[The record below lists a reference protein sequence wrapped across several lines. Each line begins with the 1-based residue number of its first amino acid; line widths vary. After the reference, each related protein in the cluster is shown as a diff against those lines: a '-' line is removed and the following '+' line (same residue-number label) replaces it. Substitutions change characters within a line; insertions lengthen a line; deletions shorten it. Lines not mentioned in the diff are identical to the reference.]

1 MVQLAAADSSNTKE
15 HTLAL
20 YYTTK
25 EENTYFGRKNEIPYF
40 CVTLCC
46 KKHLGILVGFVCCNL
61 LDTVLPKYCL
71 HFLPLCFFDR
81 MKNMLTKFYLYKKH
95 YYSLH

>member
-1 MVQLAAADSSNTKE
+1 MVQLAAADSSNTKQ

-46 KKHLGILVGFVCCNL
+46 KKHFGILVGFVCCNL
-61 LDTVLPKYCL
+61 LDTVLLDTWYCL
-71 HFLPLCFFDR
+71 SIVCIFFHYVFLIE
-81 MKNMLTKFYLYKKH
+81 
-95 YYSLH
+95 